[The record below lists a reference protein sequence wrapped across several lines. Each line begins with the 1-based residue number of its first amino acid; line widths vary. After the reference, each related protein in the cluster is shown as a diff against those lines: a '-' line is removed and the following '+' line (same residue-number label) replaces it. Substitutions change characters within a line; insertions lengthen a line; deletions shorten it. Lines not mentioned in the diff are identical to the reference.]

1 MSALA
6 IIGVVVG
13 SAVMGGAAVYG
24 WVVHTIRDDA
34 RHSAW

>member
-6 IIGVVVG
+6 IIGAVAGGAVV
-13 SAVMGGAAVYG
+13 GGAAVYG

-34 RHSAW
+34 RHNGW